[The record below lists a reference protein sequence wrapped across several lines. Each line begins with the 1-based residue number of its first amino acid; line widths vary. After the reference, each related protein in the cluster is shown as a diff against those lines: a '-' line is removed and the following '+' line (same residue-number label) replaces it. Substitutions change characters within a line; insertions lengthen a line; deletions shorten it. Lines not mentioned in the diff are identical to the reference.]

1 MERWIYG
8 IVATAIFATLSGCG
22 ASTPDEKQIVE
33 DLQAQ
38 AFSEQFA
45 VQTVS
50 DLETYELLPYAIT
63 DLEIARRDTIDTDDT
78 VWFNFTADN
87 SAIEYQGTGTAY
99 YHKYTEGGWQL
110 ESYSVDTQTSK
121 PIAPPSET
129 NLITGWDSSWVWY
142 DTDIYSS
149 SFEILNDD
157 LSAAVPTATARY
169 QSTLTDGDISYL
181 QGTFLVDFEYYDGM
195 GWQCVNLYP
204 YTDSTNDNPDVVQS
218 FSKDLTGTHQ
228 VQIPRSV
235 YSGLYYAEFVIDQI
249 NSDGTVSGMIKYGG
263 LADIPFSPEGTCSYD
278 LYGAYLDIY
287 LDTSSKWYR
296 EGEDTYYRI
305 RITSSDWWNLA

>member
-1 MERWIYG
+1 MKRWGYG
-8 IVATAIFATLSGCG
+8 IATVVIFAALSACG
-22 ASTPDEKQIVE
+22 ASSPNEKQLVE

-45 VQTVS
+45 VQTIS

-63 DLEIARRDTIDTDDT
+63 DLEIDKRDTIDVDDT
-78 VWFNFTADN
+78 VWFSFTADN

-110 ESYSVDTQTSK
+110 ESFSVDTQASK

-149 SFEILNDD
+149 SFEILNND
-157 LSAAVPTATARY
+157 LAATVPTATARY
-169 QSTLTDGDISYL
+169 QAMLTDGDISYL
-181 QGTFLVDFEYYDGM
+181 HGTFQVDFEYYDGI

-204 YTDSTNDNPDVVQS
+204 YTDDANPNSDVVQS
-218 FSKDLTGTHQ
+218 FSQDLAGTHQ
-228 VQIPRSV
+228 VQIPRSI

-249 NSDGTVSGMIKYGG
+249 DSDGTVSGMIKYGG
-263 LADIPFSPEGTCSYD
+263 
-278 LYGAYLDIY
+278 
-287 LDTSSKWYR
+287 
-296 EGEDTYYRI
+296 
-305 RITSSDWWNLA
+305 